1 MSFLHVNFSEV
12 DTQIAQ
18 FARAIALP
26 IRVFIIRMIAEN
38 GNSLNKQTFY
48 NSAFDARVINKHIM
62 ELKSLG
68 IIKVKTVKAQVTY
81 YIDQH
86 LFDQMSAQFGVLFYP
101 ASRLTAPPATTDQE
115 LSAAMD
121 EPSASSF
128 GEFIKLHRIE
138 LNLSQESLAKKLGI
152 DRALLSRI
160 ECGRKAFAAEKLPL
174 LAKALYFDVS
184 KLKETFNRHG
194 GVC

>member
-38 GNSLNKQTFY
+38 GNSINKQNFY
-48 NSAFDARVINKHIM
+48 NSTFDARAINKHIM

-68 IIKVKTVKAQVTY
+68 IIKVKTIKAQVTY
-81 YIDQH
+81 HIDQPM
-86 LFDQMSAQFGVLFYP
+86 FDQMSAQFGMLFYP
-101 ASRLTAPPATTDQE
+101 VSNSKPIEEPKPELPVDDAVTAT
-115 LSAAMD
+115 
-121 EPSASSF
+121 SF
-128 GEFIKLHRIE
+128 GQYIKLHRIE
-138 LNLSQESLAKKLGI
+138 LNMSQESLAARIQI

-160 ECGRKAFAAEKLPL
+160 ECGRKPFAADKLAQ
-174 LAKALYFDVS
+174 LAKALYLSMEEV
-184 KLKETFNRHG
+184 KLAFEYDG
-194 GVC
+194 GLC